1 MGEQPTCVVDANV
14 LLNLATPVVDAR
26 PKAPSGSDPLK
37 AVLSSYDVHTPA
49 SVIGECSKAV
59 GSGDLL
65 AAAADLALQ
74 ASDALTTH
82 DVEDRIDDPLD
93 YGLDQG
99 DQKGSG
105 WPTSSARIF
114 SSPTNSTRR
123 TIFLSAWHSKTE
135 TPCSRPHTF
144 SVHSRPT
151 RYSRLRTSALHSV
164 ILSRQ
169 NLGIE
174 NTSVNSAIDF
184 SPTDSLENIALSS
197 SESPQLVFA
206 RRPLFSV
213 VVVSNPS

>member
-99 DQKGSG
+99 ESEGI
-105 WPTSSARIF
+105 WLANELSADLFITDEF
-114 SSPTNSTRR
+114 NSTNYLFVSLALEDRN
-123 TIFLSAWHSKTE
+123 TLFTTPHILCTLATYEILPVAYVGAAFSYIVE
-135 TPCSRPHTF
+135 TKS
-144 SVHSRPT
+144 
-151 RYSRLRTSALHSV
+151 
-164 ILSRQ
+164 
-169 NLGIE
+169 
-174 NTSVNSAIDF
+174 
-184 SPTDSLENIALSS
+184 
-197 SESPQLVFA
+197 
-206 RRPLFSV
+206 
-213 VVVSNPS
+213 